1 MTAPRTLNQWG
12 YAAKIE
18 PTNGLINAAGVGDGI
33 LLKMVPSVD
42 VPQWLNPG
50 DRGVT
55 PGAAPRQNAPNS
67 GRWGSYKLQAE
78 GIGFGA
84 AYSAGNKPHLDV
96 LYQASGF
103 SSTGS
108 FTGGQE
114 NYLYAPQTQ
123 PTALTSVTSDVNLS
137 GMLYR
142 LYGAYAD
149 LSVASKGP
157 EIPIWDFEMN
167 GIMDPMTDAAIPAYS
182 SYPAMANVPM
192 KADAMTAKIGLF
204 VAGANNTGLVLRS
217 FGLKMGRSIKNHR
230 ANLASLGSSF
240 GHAGF
245 TPAYRKTEIEMVV
258 ERVALATTTPWNTA
272 TTLNPYKLAEDAV
285 PVLLQLSVGAMQYKR
300 WHIQTGTALTAG
312 APNPAAQAILTNVK
326 DTADGPTATWTLTF
340 ECFASTYGAS
350 DEVSILY
357 N

>member
-1 MTAPRTLNQWG
+1 MTAPKVLNQWG

-18 PTNGLINAAGVGDGI
+18 TTYGTINAPGVADGL
-33 LLKMVPSVD
+33 LLKMVPTVD
-42 VPQWLNPG
+42 VPQWLNSG

-55 PGAAPRQNAPNS
+55 PGGAPRQNAPNS
-67 GRWGSYKLQAE
+67 GRFGGYKLQAE
-78 GIGFGA
+78 NIGSGA
-84 AYSAGNKPHLDV
+84 AYSASVKPHLDV

-103 SSTGS
+103 SSNGV

-114 NYLYAPQTQ
+114 SYMYAPQMQ
-123 PTALTSVTSDVNLS
+123 PAALTSITSDVNLS
-137 GMLYR
+137 GQLYR
-142 LYGAYAD
+142 LYGAYSD
-149 LSVASKGP
+149 LSITCKGP
-157 EIPIWDFEMN
+157 EIPISDFDVL
-167 GIMDPMTDAAIPAYS
+167 GIMDPMTDAAIPAYN
-182 SYPAMANVPM
+182 SYPAMSNVPM

-217 FGLKMGRSIKNHR
+217 WHLKMGRNHKNPR
-230 ANLASLGSSF
+230 ANIASLGSAF

-245 TPAYRKTEIEMVV
+245 TPGYRKTEIEMVV
-258 ERVALATTTPWNTA
+258 ERVALATVTPWNTA

-285 PVLLQLSVGAMQYKR
+285 PVLLQLSVGATQYKR
-300 WHIQTGTALTAG
+300 WHVQTGTTVTAG
-312 APNPAAQAILTNVK
+312 LPVPAAQAILINVK

-350 DEVSILY
+350 DEVSVVF